1 MGPGKIARK
10 FADACGKVDGVELV
24 AVASTNEKRARMF
37 ADEFGIERIC
47 SYEEILKREDIDAIY
62 IAVINSLHYDLVK
75 KCLEAGKAILCE
87 KPFCVTEE
95 QAREL
100 VQLAEEKHILL
111 MEAIWILSLPCIKRM
126 KKWIEDGA
134 IGKLKFVRSS
144 FAFQAEYDKDNRFF
158 SRQLGGGGLYDVG
171 IYVLSLILF
180 VTGEFPVRVNAE
192 QYFGETGVDE
202 VGTAVFGFDG
212 EYIAQAAYGINAS
225 AGYATCI
232 YGTEGV
238 IELPCIW
245 KGKEVF
251 LKDINGTVIEK
262 IEDSNENGFI
272 YEIKAFAQAYE
283 NGEKEVKDV
292 PHSLTLACAK
302 LTDTIRTQ
310 TK

>member
-158 SRQLGGGGLYDVG
+158 SRQLGGADYM
-171 IYVLSLILF
+171 
-180 VTGEFPVRVNAE
+180 T
-192 QYFGETGVDE
+192 
-202 VGTAVFGFDG
+202 
-212 EYIAQAAYGINAS
+212 
-225 AGYATCI
+225 
-232 YGTEGV
+232 
-238 IELPCIW
+238 
-245 KGKEVF
+245 
-251 LKDINGTVIEK
+251 
-262 IEDSNENGFI
+262 
-272 YEIKAFAQAYE
+272 
-283 NGEKEVKDV
+283 
-292 PHSLTLACAK
+292 
-302 LTDTIRTQ
+302 
-310 TK
+310 